1 MTTAVRTLH
10 LPLLAGILLAATA
23 LPAIAWAA
31 DYGDALLDRAISGT
45 HRSVADQARDS
56 YRHPKETLK
65 FFGVR
70 PDQTIVE
77 IAPGAGWYTDI
88 LAPFLRDNGKLY
100 VAHYPLTG
108 PDATDYRRQSRVR
121 YEQKLA
127 ANAALYGAVV
137 VGTLP
142 VRAFTDIQ
150 PPGGADMVVTFRNI
164 HNWMQDGHF
173 DDSLKAFYDVLK
185 PGGILGVEEHRA
197 KPGTSLAQ
205 MIATGYVTEAYVIER
220 AKAAGFE
227 PAGRSDINANPADTK
242 DYARGVWTLPPTLI
256 EGDRDKAKYLAIGE
270 SDRMTLRFVKPLRA
284 R

>member
-1 MTTAVRTLH
+1 MTVAIRTPRLS
-10 LPLLAGILLAATA
+10 LLAGLFLLATA
-23 LPAIAWAA
+23 SPLAAQAA
-31 DYGDALLDRAISGT
+31 DNTDALLDRAISGT
-45 HRSVADQARDS
+45 HRSVANQARDQ

-77 IAPGAGWYTDI
+77 IAPGAGWYTEI
-88 LAPFLRDNGKLY
+88 LAPFLRDSGKLY
-100 VAHYPLTG
+100 AAHYDVTG
-108 PDATDYRRQSRVR
+108 PTATDYRRQGRAR

-127 ANAALYGAVV
+127 ANPALYGAVI

-142 VRAFTDIQ
+142 VRTFTDIQ

-173 DDSLKAFYDVLK
+173 DDSLQAFYSVLK

-197 KPGTSLAQ
+197 KPGTSMEQ
-205 MIATGYVTEAYVIER
+205 MIATGYVTEAYVVER

-227 PAGRSDINANPADTK
+227 FAGRSEINANAGDTK
-242 DYARGVWTLPPTLI
+242 DYPRGVWTLPPTLI
-256 EGDRDKAKYLAIGE
+256 EGDTNKQKYLAIGE
-270 SDRMTLRFVKPLRA
+270 SDRMTLRFIKPVKTP
-284 R
+284 